1 MRLLVTGGTGF
12 IGSHLAEE
20 GRRRGAEVVVL
31 GLTDRPGEQSNAEL
45 LTRMGVEVLSGS
57 ITDAELC
64 RRAARGATH
73 IFHLAVAMREGGKSD
88 EFFESINL
96 DGTRHL
102 LQAASTG
109 RVQRFVYCSTI
120 GIYGHRAPGITAEE
134 SPLAPGNIYE
144 RTKVAAERLVRDFA
158 ENCALPSVVLRP
170 ADVYGPRDQRLLKM
184 FKGVSRGRF
193 PLFGSGAGRRHM
205 VYVDD
210 VVSAFFKACEREEAV
225 GEGLIVAGPRACTL
239 RELLDEVA
247 AATGSRRYGIR
258 LPLTPMLGLAAV
270 VEDVCAALAIDPP
283 IYRRRMDFFHSDS
296 EFDTSKARR
305 VLGWEPKVDLREGVR
320 RTLEEYRRSG
330 ELGVT
335 QQGSMSS

>member
-1 MRLLVTGGTGF
+1 MKLLVTGGTGF

-31 GLTDRPGEQSNAEL
+31 GLTDRPEEQANAEL
-45 LTRMGVEVLSGS
+45 LSGLGAEVVSGS

-88 EFFESINL
+88 EFFETINL

-102 LQAASTG
+102 LQAATTE

-120 GIYGHRAPGITAEE
+120 GIYGHRAPGVTHED

-144 RTKVAAERLVRDFA
+144 RTKVAAERLVRDFV
-158 ENCALPSVVLRP
+158 ENCALPAVVLRP

-193 PLFGSGAGRRHM
+193 PLFGGGEGRRHM

-210 VVSAFFKACEREEAV
+210 VVSAFFKACERDEAV
-225 GEGLIVAGPRACTL
+225 GKGLIVAGPRPCTL
-239 RELLDEVA
+239 RELLDRVA
-247 AATGSRRYGIR
+247 SVTGSKRYGFR
-258 LPLTPMLGLAAV
+258 LPLAPMLGLAAV
-270 VEDVCAALAIDPP
+270 VEDICSALAIDPP

-296 EFDTSKARR
+296 AFDTSRARR
-305 VLGWEPKVDLREGVR
+305 VLDWEPRVDLGEGLR
-320 RTLEEYRRSG
+320 RTYEDYRRSG
-330 ELGVT
+330 QL
-335 QQGSMSS
+335 